1 MAAVPSRHG
10 RRARRRRR
18 RRRRHTSFGKEPE
31 GTGGRTAHGRQEEE
45 AEEPWFPPTE
55 LDIDEPLLET
65 QSLDLAK
72 NPKASPSQPETYPS
86 TANVWAQ
93 LTCSVSRVAP
103 RISRRRTNV
112 CRPSI
117 RPWGTLKYFLAKG
130 STSNSK
136 SRLVSLRV
144 RRNMA
149 SRLPTLIQSSSS
161 RAPQDGHAE
170 HGFCLTLRQ
179 GFPYGSLSFKNALTF
194 WRGQSKA
201 IFVLVIGDSQ
211 SWRPCATQAGEGWE
225 CEGIFCV
232 VCCLC
237 RPFAGSQRR
246 LRAQRA
252 TRAQCSNRPETCV
265 GICFLG
271 RIMKSSHSLPRWG
284 RGKRWGRFFVL
295 FFLVQAR
302 APEVPKAR
310 KARRARR
317 GGRRV
322 PARRGWVNRAAPL
335 FAGGCCL
342 KFCCEFCRW
351 WVWQ

>member
-72 NPKASPSQPETYPS
+72 NPKAAPSQPETYPS

-130 STSNSK
+130 SISN
-136 SRLVSLRV
+136 LRV

-170 HGFCLTLRQ
+170 HDFCLTLRQ

-194 WRGQSKA
+194 WRGQFKA

-225 CEGIFCV
+225 CEGISCV

-237 RPFAGSQRR
+237 RPFAGPQRR

-284 RGKRWGRFFVL
+284 RGKRWGRFL
-295 FFLVQAR
+295 FFCFFLCRQGRQKSQKPAKP
-302 APEVPKAR
+302 AEPEGAEEEYPQ
-310 KARRARR
+310 
-317 GGRRV
+317 GGGFGLTEPR
-322 PARRGWVNRAAPL
+322 P
-335 FAGGCCL
+335 F
-342 KFCCEFCRW
+342 
-351 WVWQ
+351 